1 MASIK
6 GLKQTSSLITIGF
19 SNTESAANTF
29 TQARVDLQL
38 NPLDNEVFVVQAINL
53 DPIVPDVVPGVSTQT
68 NSSLTTNSSTTVQS
82 LANSACLATATI
94 DIRSAVALAAA
105 SAGVG
110 FSRTSM
116 ETPPAGLDYIG
127 IIATNDFFL
136 QIQGTANS
144 NAKGLTGKVY
154 GFRAKADSAIYAA
167 LVQSELLSA

>member
-1 MASIK
+1 MAIK

-19 SNTESAANTF
+19 TNTESAANTF

-53 DPIVPDVVPGVSTQT
+53 DPNAPDVVPGVNTRTSC
-68 NSSLTTNSSTTVQS
+68 SLTTNSQTAVAT
-82 LANSACLATATI
+82 LAVTSCLATSVLA
-94 DIRSAVALAAA
+94 IRTSVALAAA

-110 FSRTSM
+110 FTRQSM

-127 IIATNDFFL
+127 IIATNDFFT
-136 QIQGTANS
+136 QVVGQNNTTA
-144 NAKGLTGKVY
+144 KPLTGKLY
-154 GFRAKADSAIYAA
+154 GYRAKADSSIYAA